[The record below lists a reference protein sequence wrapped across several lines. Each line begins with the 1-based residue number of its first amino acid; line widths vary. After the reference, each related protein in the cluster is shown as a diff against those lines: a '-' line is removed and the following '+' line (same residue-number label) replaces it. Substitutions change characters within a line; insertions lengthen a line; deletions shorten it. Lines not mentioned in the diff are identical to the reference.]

1 MKKNYLLLLLILAI
15 YTPLKAQVQLSAYA
29 EVSIVIAGP
38 GEELY
43 EAFGHSAIRIKDP
56 VLNLDL
62 IYNYGMFDFNQPN
75 FLLNFAKGNMIYSL
89 ARYDFKYF
97 IASYRRDKRWLK
109 QQVLNLTQQEKQAY
123 FIYLENNATPE
134 NRNYLYDPYFDNCAT
149 KLRDITKSVLGSKL
163 DFNETNLEKKQTLR
177 DLTNHEIPWN
187 AWGTFGLN
195 LIAGTKLDQKA
206 TFEEYMFLPDY
217 LYSSFKNGTVFI
229 KNQPEK
235 LVKREDI
242 LVRVKEKQPKTALFN
257 PFLIFSILALL
268 GIYITYKD
276 FKKNRRTKWLDFIL
290 FFTTGFIG
298 CVLVFLWFFST
309 HSTAPNNYNLLW
321 AFAPNLII
329 SFLLLNTIQQKVWI
343 QKYVYLLMSFML
355 LVPILWM
362 LEIQVFPLAAIP
374 LLILL
379 SVRYFFLSKRLLTSI
394 K

>member
-1 MKKNYLLLLLILAI
+1 MKKNYFLLLLILAI

-242 LVRVKEKQPKTALFN
+242 LVRVKEKQPKIALFN

>member
-1 MKKNYLLLLLILAI
+1 MKKKYFFLLFILSI
-15 YTPLKAQVQLSAYA
+15 YSPLKAQVQLSAYA
-29 EVSIVIAGP
+29 EVSIVTAGP

-97 IASYRRDKRWLK
+97 LASYRRDKRWVK

-123 FIYLENNATPE
+123 FIFLERNATPE

-149 KLRDITKSVLGSKL
+149 KLRDITKSILGSKL
-163 DFNETNLEKKQTLR
+163 IFNDTNLKKELTFR
-177 DLTNHEIPWN
+177 ELTNHEIPWN

-242 LVRVKEKQPKTALFN
+242 LVRVKEKQPKIALFN

>member
-1 MKKNYLLLLLILAI
+1 M
-15 YTPLKAQVQLSAYA
+15 QLSVYA
-29 EVSIVIAGP
+29 EVSIVTAGP

-97 IASYRRDKRWLK
+97 LASYRKDKRWVK

-123 FIYLENNATPE
+123 FIFLERNATPK

-163 DFNETNLEKKQTLR
+163 TFNDNHTEKELTFRQ
-177 DLTNHEIPWN
+177 LTNHEIHWN
-187 AWGTFGLN
+187 SWGTFGLN

-206 TFEEYMFLPDY
+206 TFKEYMYLPDY
-217 LYSSFKNGTVFI
+217 VYSSFKNATVYLE
-229 KNQPEK
+229 NQPIK
-235 LVKREDI
+235 LVKKEDFLI
-242 LVRVKEKQPKTALFN
+242 KFKEKQPKTSLFS
-257 PFLIFSILALL
+257 PFLIFSILAFS

-276 FKKNRRTKWLDFIL
+276 YKKNKRTKWIDFIL

-298 CVLVFLWFFST
+298 CILFFLWFFST
-309 HSTAPNNYNLLW
+309 HSTAPNNFNLLW

-329 SFLLLNTIQQKVWI
+329 AFLLLKKKPQKEWLK
-343 QKYVYLLMSFML
+343 KYLFLLMIFIL
-355 LVPILWM
+355 LIPILSITK
-362 LEIQVFPLAAIP
+362 IQAFPVAVTP

-379 SVRYFFLSKRLLTSI
+379 FVRYYFLSKRLLSSI

>member
-1 MKKNYLLLLLILAI
+1 MKKKYFLILFILSI
-15 YTPLKAQVQLSAYA
+15 YSPLKAQVQLSAYA
-29 EVSIVIAGP
+29 EVSIVTAGP

-97 IASYRRDKRWLK
+97 LASYRRDKRWVK

-123 FIYLENNATPE
+123 FIFLERNASPA

-149 KLRDITKSVLGSKL
+149 KLRDIAKSILGSKL
-163 DFNETNLEKKQTLR
+163 VFNDTNLEKELTFR
-177 DLTNHEIPWN
+177 ELTNHEITWN

-206 TFEEYMFLPDY
+206 TSEEYMYLPDY
-217 LYSSFKNGTVFI
+217 VYSSFKNATVYI
-229 KNQPEK
+229 KNQPKE
-235 LVKREDI
+235 LVKREDVLI
-242 LVRVKEKQPKTALFN
+242 RVKEKQSKTSLFS
-257 PFLIFSILALL
+257 PFLIFSILAFL

-276 FKKNRRTKWLDFIL
+276 FKKNKRTKWLDFIL
-290 FFTTGFIG
+290 FLTTGFIG

-309 HSTAPNNYNLLW
+309 HSTAPNNFNLLW
-321 AFAPNLII
+321 AFTPNLII
-329 SFLLLNTIQQKVWI
+329 AFLLLNEKQQKGWI
-343 QKYVYLLMSFML
+343 QKYLFLLLIFML
-355 LVPILWM
+355 LIPVLWITK
-362 LEIQVFPLAAIP
+362 IQVFPIAVIP

-379 SVRYFFLSKRLLTSI
+379 IVRYSFLSKRLLTSI

>member
-1 MKKNYLLLLLILAI
+1 MKKKYFLILFILSI
-15 YTPLKAQVQLSAYA
+15 YSPLKAQVQLSAYA
-29 EVSIVIAGP
+29 EVSIVTAGP
-38 GEELY
+38 GGELY

-97 IASYRRDKRWLK
+97 LASYRRDKRWVK
-109 QQVLNLTQQEKQAY
+109 QQVLNLSQQEKQAY
-123 FIYLENNATPE
+123 FIFLETNASPE

-149 KLRDITKSVLGSKL
+149 KLRDITKSILGSKL
-163 DFNETNLEKKQTLR
+163 VFNDTYLEKELTFR
-177 DLTNHEIPWN
+177 ELTNHEIPWN

-195 LIAGTKLDQKA
+195 LIAGTKLDQKS
-206 TFEEYMFLPDY
+206 TYEEYMYLPDY
-217 LYSSFKNGTVFI
+217 VYSSFKNATVYI
-229 KNQPEK
+229 KNQPKE

-257 PFLIFSILALL
+257 PFLIFSIIALL

-276 FKKNRRTKWLDFIL
+276 YIKNRRTKWLDFVL

-298 CVLVFLWFFST
+298 CVLFFLWFFST
-309 HSTAPNNYNLLW
+309 HSTAPNNFNLLW

-329 SFLLLNTIQQKVWI
+329 AFLLLNTKQQKRWL
-343 QKYVYLLMSFML
+343 QKYLFVLIVLLL
-355 LVPILWM
+355 LIPVLWILK
-362 LEIQVFPLAAIP
+362 IQVFPIVVTP

-379 SVRYFFLSKRLLTSI
+379 IIRYYFLSKRLLTFI